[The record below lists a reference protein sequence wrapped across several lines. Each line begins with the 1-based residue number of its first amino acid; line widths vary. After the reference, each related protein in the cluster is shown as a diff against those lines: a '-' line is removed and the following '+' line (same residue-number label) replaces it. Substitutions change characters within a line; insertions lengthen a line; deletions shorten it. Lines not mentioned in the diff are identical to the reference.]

1 MNSTN
6 ALNRNHSNSQAYAT
20 ATMPVAFETLTSQDK
35 QQIAPQQLYWQV
47 METIWENVNQLP
59 KGQDIVVMSQLR
71 DFGKVA
77 YPTPKDFPALA
88 THGFIVEQLMEGR
101 SSWQPATPY
110 LKDFWRVGIQV
121 SNDYGYSLQP
131 REDFQAKLQEQIK
144 VLFS

>member
-1 MNSTN
+1 MDSTN
-6 ALNRNHSNSQAYAT
+6 ALMSNYSNSQAHT
-20 ATMPVAFETLTSQDK
+20 MATMPVAFGTLTPQEK
-35 QQIAPQQLYWQV
+35 QQVPPRQLYWQD

-71 DFGKVA
+71 DFGKIA

-88 THGFIVEQLMEGR
+88 SHGFIVEQLMEGR

-144 VLFS
+144 MLFS